1 MINSNDIIS
10 GDNDSD
16 SHRRKRTKTKKHHK
30 LVYIVYIYIKKK
42 KQNKKPYNKQ
52 LVKLKCVVFME
63 KSQTLALPY

>member
-30 LVYIVYIYIKKK
+30 LVYIVYI
-42 KQNKKPYNKQ
+42 
-52 LVKLKCVVFME
+52 
-63 KSQTLALPY
+63 